1 MPAAHILIRLLNR
14 VELWVDRLRSLPVRC
29 AMKHCGRGVLLK
41 SGFRINHPECVSI
54 GDNVF
59 IGEFCWI
66 SLLPVNYQ
74 KNAPDV
80 VLSPNVAIGNNCYI
94 GRFATFACM
103 NDIRIGNDVMISD
116 RVFIGDC
123 YHGYANRELPIKDQ
137 YMFSPGPISIGD
149 GTWLGI
155 NVAVLPNVKIG
166 RQCVIGANS
175 VVTGDIPDYHIAAG
189 APARLIRRVDDP
201 RQPQ

>member
-1 MPAAHILIRLLNR
+1 
-14 VELWVDRLRSLPVRC
+14 
-29 AMKHCGRGVLLK
+29 MKHCGRNVTLK
-41 SGFRINHPECVSI
+41 RGFRINEPAFVSI

-59 IGEFCWI
+59 VGEFCWI
-66 SLLPVNYQ
+66 SMLPVNYQ
-74 KNAPDV
+74 KGAPAII
-80 VLSPNVAIGNNCYI
+80 LSPGFVVGDNCYI

-103 NDIRIGNDVMISD
+103 NDIHIGNDVMISD

-137 YMFSPGPISIGD
+137 YMFSPGPVSIGD

-175 VVTGDIPDYHIAAG
+175 VVTGDIPDYHVAAG
-189 APARLIRRVDDP
+189 APAKLIRRVDE
-201 RQPQ
+201 PQKPQ